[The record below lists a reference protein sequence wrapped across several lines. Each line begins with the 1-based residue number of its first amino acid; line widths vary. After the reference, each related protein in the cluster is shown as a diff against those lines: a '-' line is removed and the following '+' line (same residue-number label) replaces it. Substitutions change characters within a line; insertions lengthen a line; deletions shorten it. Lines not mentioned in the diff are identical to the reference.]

1 VKGLCDTDVGGRLG
15 AAGAFESATGG
26 FLGAGELRTARGAGG
41 LGATGAVDPSAEVLV
56 VSAGV

>member
-26 FLGAGELRTARGAGG
+26 FLGAGELRTARGAG
-41 LGATGAVDPSAEVLV
+41 AIDPSADVLV